1 MGLVYLPTF
10 KNHRFMANLG
20 QYPSPMDPMGLWVIG
35 INLAVNES
43 TAKTTR
49 FSGWQVIPTSS
60 RGPTSPCW
68 VRIYASRIP
77 NTARWSRFNGN
88 PGWRSWK
95 VWHVESCGKKTNTSC
110 WNDLV
115 ILIGFLLSWWTLI
128 SNSKGSMGWLY
139 IYLHENHPNSSI
151 YAGYITIPYP
161 WILWEWYLL
170 GGGFKYLL
178 PDPWHRMIR

>member
-1 MGLVYLPTF
+1 MGHRDQPRGQRVNGKNDTF
-10 KNHRFMANLG
+10 FRLAGDTHLIAWPDISLLGENLRFKDTE
-20 QYPSPMDPMGLWVIG
+20 YS
-35 INLAVNES
+35 E
-43 TAKTTR
+43 
-49 FSGWQVIPTSS
+49 
-60 RGPTSPCW
+60 
-68 VRIYASRIP
+68 
-77 NTARWSRFNGN
+77 
-88 PGWRSWK
+88 
-95 VWHVESCGKKTNTSC
+95 VESVQRKSRMEKLKGLTRWVLWKKTNTSC